1 MSKML
6 EEMAGR
12 IKREIGLKH
21 EVEGPYFVGAVLC
34 SACPG
39 TCNSHVTC
47 PRTEEDEGALLM
59 AHWAVRQ
66 VAEALTYEADG
77 VTPKI
82 WTDDKSQV
90 ALMNLIAEAR
100 KEDEAECTI

>member
-6 EEMAGR
+6 EEMAERIRQEAALKGR
-12 IKREIGLKH
+12 ESMIACI
-21 EVEGPYFVGAVLC
+21 
-34 SACPG
+34 ACPG
-39 TCNSHVTC
+39 ACGSHATC
-47 PRTEEDEGALLM
+47 PSTGGYEGALLM
-59 AHWAVRQ
+59 ARWAVRQ